1 MQVKVPVI
9 VTAYGGNMDFCDDS
23 NSFLIP
29 YKLIPVEDSS
39 YIYPPIGLWA
49 EPEIDAAAK
58 AFTTVAQNDYTM
70 YSRKNEAYNRVEILK
85 DNQDFQIFV
94 AKRIQESKS
103 KRIQVSKPKKFYTL
117 GLQKLLEFFKNIVI
131 KSRGYLK
138 IK

>member
-1 MQVKVPVI
+1 
-9 VTAYGGNMDFCDDS
+9 
-23 NSFLIP
+23 
-29 YKLIPVEDSS
+29 
-39 YIYPPIGLWA
+39 
-49 EPEIDAAAK
+49 
-58 AFTTVAQNDYTM
+58 M

-94 AKRIQESKS
+94 AKRIQELKG
-103 KRIQVSKPKKFYTL
+103 RGIQVSKTKKFYTL